1 MKTTTVHPLSANHEA
16 IIEKVKTFP
25 GKKVKVGISDI
36 DGILRGK
43 MIHLDKFLSSVS
55 GRFGFCDVVFG
66 WDSHDKCY
74 DNTDYTG
81 WHTGYPDTQA
91 CIDLNTYRCI
101 PWEDNTPFFLVD
113 LEHYDGTTLPI
124 TPRNLLKQIRQE
136 AIDLGYVPIFA
147 AEFEW
152 FNFRETSEELHEKN
166 FQNPRPITQGMF
178 GYSLLRSS
186 QNSPFFNEL
195 FDALAAF
202 NVPLEGLHTET
213 GPGVYEAAIMC
224 DDVLE
229 AADRA
234 TLFKHAAKEIGHRH
248 GIMPTFM
255 AKWNMEY
262 PGCSEHLHQSLWD
275 IEKDENSFYS
285 PDGPGALMKHYIAG
299 QLHCLP
305 YILPMYAPT
314 INSYKRLV
322 EGHWAPTTLTWGI
335 DNRTVAVRALLTG
348 EKSSRLELRVAGA
361 DANPY
366 LAMAASL
373 ASGLYGIKHKIPL
386 DTPPL
391 SGSGYEETRY
401 GRLPTTLKEATDLM
415 KHSTIA
421 GELFG
426 KAFVKHFLQTRE
438 WEWRQHLESVTD
450 WEFKRYF
457 EII

>member
-1 MKTTTVHPLSANHEA
+1 MKSTIIHPQHTNTEA
-16 IIEKVKTFP
+16 IIEKVKAFP
-25 GKKVKVGISDI
+25 KQKVKVAVSDI

-43 MIHLDKFLSSVS
+43 MIHLDKFLSSIS
-55 GRFGFCDVVFG
+55 DRFGFCDVVFG
-66 WDSHDKCY
+66 WDSNDQCY
-74 DNTDYTG
+74 DNADYTG

-91 CIDLNTYRCI
+91 RLDLSTYRCI
-101 PWEDNTPFFLVD
+101 PWEENTPFFLVD
-113 LEHYDGTTLPI
+113 LEHHDGTPISI
-124 TPRNLLKQIRQE
+124 TPRNLLKQVRKE
-136 AIDLGYVPIFA
+136 ALNLGYFPIFS

-152 FNFRETSEELHEKN
+152 FNFRETSEELHERN
-166 FQNPRPITQGMF
+166 FQNPRPLTKGMF

-186 QNSPFFNEL
+186 QNSPFFNDL

-202 NVPLEGLHTET
+202 RVPLEGLHTET
-213 GPGVYEAAIMC
+213 GPGVYEAAIIC

-234 TLFKHAAKEIGHRH
+234 SLFKLAAKEIGHRH

-255 AKWNMEY
+255 AKWNMDY
-262 PGCSEHLHQSLWD
+262 PGCSGHLHQSLWD
-275 IEKDENSFYS
+275 IETQSNSFYAENGLS
-285 PDGPGALMKHYIAG
+285 ELMKHYIAG

-335 DNRTVAVRALLTG
+335 DNRTTAIRALPTG
-348 EKSSRLELRVAGA
+348 EKSSRIELRVAGA

-386 DTPPL
+386 TTPEL
-391 SGSGYEETRY
+391 EGNGYEETRY
-401 GRLPTTLKEATDLM
+401 GKLATTLKEATDLM
-415 KHSTIA
+415 KHSTI
-421 GELFG
+421 GEELFG
-426 KAFVKHFLQTRE
+426 KAFVKHFVQTRE
-438 WEWRQHLESVTD
+438 WEWRQHLQAVTD